1 MTNNQQAEALRQWL
15 KYPTW
20 SVREGLL
27 LLAGIDPRRADCLH
41 FSEDCTELEASADPE
56 SLPPVGGVRVGGP
69 TWCRLGSPE
78 RIESGPDG
86 SLHIVGPVCAPDD
99 ILLILKLMEHW
110 HRTPGHDGVKMATPA
125 QFIAVAERAGLPPT
139 WLEAASLAGLL
150 PHQPEPPAS
159 ASPAALPGASPAPA
173 APAAPDSA
181 SAPTVAPP
189 EAAPDGKPEA
199 AEARQDRRL
208 LELRSMGADF
218 VPHGDGWRVTRKRGA
233 LAALVEREAGRPMGT
248 KDGVRKD
255 LQRAVQRERER
266 NGRLSR

>member
-99 ILLILKLMEHW
+99 ILLILTLMEHW

-181 SAPTVAPP
+181 SAPAAGLPGAVAQPLPRQRHQEAEILRVLRELGHDPAALPARPP
-189 EAAPDGKPEA
+189 GRSGAK
-199 AEARQDRRL
+199 AEAWHRLAWKKERRGVFDGAW
-208 LELRSMGADF
+208 ERLR
-218 VPHGDGWRVTRKRGA
+218 
-233 LAALVEREAGRPMGT
+233 GT
-248 KDGVRKD
+248 G
-255 LQRAVQRERER
+255 EI
-266 NGRLSR
+266 GGG